1 MLNIKEKK
9 KMKKLI
15 FAVVALFAMTFVSCD
30 NKADGAAQTADSLV
44 DSVAVDSVVDSLAV
58 DSVVEAQ

>member
-1 MLNIKEKK
+1 
-9 KMKKLI
+9 MKKLI

-58 DSVVEAQ
+58 DSVAEAQ